1 MSDLDK
7 KPGVG
12 VGVMIL
18 KRGKVLLGR
27 RNYDPLRASS
37 ALHGEGTWTMPG
49 GKLDFQEE
57 LEDCAFREAY
67 EETGI
72 KINKNKLEVISL
84 TNNIVED
91 AHFVTIGFLCRDF
104 KGEPKVIEPD
114 EIVEWKW
121 FPLKK
126 LPQPIFL
133 PSRGIL
139 ESYFKKHEG
148 N

>member
-1 MSDLDK
+1 MPDINK

-12 VGVMIL
+12 VGIMIL
-18 KRGKVLLGR
+18 RDSKVLLGKR
-27 RNYDPLRASS
+27 HSDPKKAGS

-57 LEDCAFREAY
+57 LEECAFRETF

-72 KINKNKLEVISL
+72 KINKNKLEIISL

-104 KGEPKVIEPD
+104 DGEPKIMEPD
-114 EIVEWKW
+114 EIVEWEW
-121 FPLKK
+121 FSLDK

-133 PSRGIL
+133 PSKGVL
-139 ESYFKKHEG
+139 ENYFKKKK
-148 N
+148 